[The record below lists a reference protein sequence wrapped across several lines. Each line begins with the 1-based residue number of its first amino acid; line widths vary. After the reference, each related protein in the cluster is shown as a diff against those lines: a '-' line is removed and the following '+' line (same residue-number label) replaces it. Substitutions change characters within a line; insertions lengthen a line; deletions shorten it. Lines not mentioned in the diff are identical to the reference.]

1 VETGAADIAMIPPSL
16 VKSGRTWEVP
26 ANAYPKMEQSGIL
39 VKASK
44 NTALGKQFRSF
55 LLSEQGRSILKRY
68 GFYLP

>member
-1 VETGAADIAMIPPSL
+1 MIPPSL